1 MNVFYIAINTI
12 KSNISD
18 KKTLIMMLLMPIVII
33 LILGNALKSVDNFS
47 VTNLGKTTVYYY
59 NADNKEISKNFDEF
73 LKNKS
78 IKDILNVKKVSSY
91 KKGKELVDKG
101 EGNSLIYINSNYSDN
116 IEANK
121 KGRIEIYESKS
132 STTRNQ
138 IIKSLIDS
146 FNDGANTVEV
156 SSQISRMRTSYVE
169 KNNISK
175 KYLSVNGKSPRAI
188 DYYSVTMLMMI
199 LLYGAN
205 YGSAELENLFFDR
218 VGKRIKT
225 TATKTYQHLLGVV
238 LGVIFTLILQAVV
251 LVLFTKYVYGANWGG
266 HPILVLGIVSSFAI
280 LAASIGFLFMIITG
294 DDKRASML
302 ISVTAPIFTFVS
314 GGYVKVPFSDGSII
328 KYVPNNLA
336 QSGLFNMI
344 YKGVT
349 STAEN
354 SIIILL
360 GMSIVLL
367 AIASIVGRRRVA

>member
-121 KGRIEIYESKS
+121 KGKIEIYESKS